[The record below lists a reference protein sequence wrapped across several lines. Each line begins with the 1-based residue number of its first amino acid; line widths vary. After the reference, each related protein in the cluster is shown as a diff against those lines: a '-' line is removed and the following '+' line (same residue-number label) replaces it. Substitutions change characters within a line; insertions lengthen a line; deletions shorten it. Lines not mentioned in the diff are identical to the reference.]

1 MHPSASRT
9 KCVKCGKCAAE
20 CPVGAIPAA
29 EPDKTDKDKCIT
41 CMRCVAVCPQFA
53 RSLGAVAQSGAKL
66 SLRKSCSTR
75 KEPEIF
81 M

>member
-1 MHPSASRT
+1 
-9 KCVKCGKCAAE
+9 
-20 CPVGAIPAA
+20 
-29 EPDKTDKDKCIT
+29 
-41 CMRCVAVCPQFA
+41 MRCVAVCPQFA
-53 RSLGAVAQSGAKL
+53 RSLGAIAQNGAKL